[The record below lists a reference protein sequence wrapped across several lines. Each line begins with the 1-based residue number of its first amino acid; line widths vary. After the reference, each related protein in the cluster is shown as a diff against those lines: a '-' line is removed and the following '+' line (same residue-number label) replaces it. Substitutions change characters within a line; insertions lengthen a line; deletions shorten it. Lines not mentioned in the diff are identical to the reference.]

1 MISEEPEDPDETG
14 FDDEDPDPEDDL

>member
-1 MISEEPEDPDETG
+1 MNEEEPEDPDETG

>member
-1 MISEEPEDPDETG
+1 LNEEEPEDPDETG